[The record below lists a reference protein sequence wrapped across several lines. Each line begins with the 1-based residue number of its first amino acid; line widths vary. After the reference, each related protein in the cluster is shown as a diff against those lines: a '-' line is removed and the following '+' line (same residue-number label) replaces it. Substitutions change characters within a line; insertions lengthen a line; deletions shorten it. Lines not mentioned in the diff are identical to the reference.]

1 MSAGRSLRAEAL
13 TDGYDHQQAS
23 SIRGAMLFMQ
33 HPAATTAQRKAG
45 ARSADDFGFRSRF
58 RLTEAQLESVV
69 RVLLARNS
77 STILC
82 RAGRWW
88 PCSHVGSSC
97 EGD

>member
-33 HPAATTAQRKAG
+33 HPATTAQRKAG
-45 ARSADDFGFRSRF
+45 ARSADDVGFRSRF

-69 RVLLARNS
+69 RVLLACNS
-77 STILC
+77 SIIFC
-82 RAGRWW
+82 RAGRGW